1 MYLYSKQY
9 NQLVNTFTS
18 RYIFCKTEF
27 STKQVHLQVQNS
39 NSMVNT
45 FSTIGVFISF
55 TLWNPQVDAF
65 KSEFIYI
72 FSFFFFLFLLQVK
85 FCQVRMSLGTVKSE
99 HSFYNVELLLCGSIS
114 SHLAFDHN
122 FKSIL
127 CCRLLCYRHVLVST
141 QFPYVVCCL

>member
-1 MYLYSKQY
+1 MVCSQQPWAFRARPPHCGIHFFFFFKHRQDYLVVCVS
-9 NQLVNTFTS
+9 
-18 RYIFCKTEF
+18 
-27 STKQVHLQVQNS
+27 
-39 NSMVNT
+39 
-45 FSTIGVFISF
+45 
-55 TLWNPQVDAF
+55 
-65 KSEFIYI
+65 IYI

-127 CCRLLCYRHVLVST
+127 CCCLLCYRHVLVST
-141 QFPYVVCCL
+141 QFPYVVGCLWTYNGENHRQDGPYYLGHDLWLCTR